1 MSFLSNIYEII
12 EKESDVFYKI
22 KLATKDHEI
31 FKAHFPDNPILP
43 GFVQI
48 DICSELFD
56 LNLRKIKKVKFINI
70 LMPEDI
76 VYVKLNKNRLVLTT
90 ETSKISEIIYE

>member
-1 MSFLSNIYEII
+1 MSFLSNIYEVV

-22 KLATKDHEI
+22 KLANKNHEI
-31 FKAHFPDNPILP
+31 FRAHFPDNPILP

-48 DICSELFD
+48 DICSDLFD
-56 LNLRKIKKVKFINI
+56 IKFTKIKKAKFINMLI
-70 LMPEDI
+70 PEDI
-76 VYVKLNKNRLVLTT
+76 VHVKLNKNKLTLTT